1 MSISALRKRNRGC
14 YTIPFSG
21 VGMEF
26 FPLGM
31 LPDQSGVLLH
41 ETGFLARNDWW
52 IYRNTLSPFWRLY
65 FNTRPGH
72 KVVFPG
78 AEYDLTPKRIVLIP
92 DHQLFHSIGRGPVPH
107 CWMTF
112 QVGRRLAHT
121 QFTPILLRRSRI
133 ERQLLNQIMG
143 EFTGIGTGN
152 RDRILHF
159 SLALLH
165 LVLSNREIHW
175 QTSRPS
181 EALLRTLSY
190 IETKHAAPLG
200 ITEMAAKAGLSVRG
214 FNKAFKQH
222 QGVTPRRFLAQVRV
236 REVAH
241 LLASTDSSLEQ
252 IAEKSGFPNRHYL
265 SRVFKKITGDSPAH
279 FRRLQGITPPGEV

>member
-1 MSISALRKRNRGC
+1 MSISALRNRNRGC

-41 ETGFLARNDWW
+41 ETGYLARNDWW
-52 IYRNTLSPFWRLY
+52 VFPNTLSPFWRLY

-72 KVVFPG
+72 KVVFPN
-78 AEYDLTPKRIVLIP
+78 AEYDLTPERIVLIP
-92 DHQLFHSIGRGPVPH
+92 DHQLFHSVGRGSVPH

-112 QVGRRLAHT
+112 QVRRRLTHT
-121 QFTPILLRRSRI
+121 QSIPILLRPSRI
-133 ERQLLNQIMG
+133 ERQLLDQIMG
-143 EFTGIGTGN
+143 EFTGIGMGN
-152 RDRILHF
+152 CDRILHL

-181 EALLRTLSY
+181 EALLRALSY

-200 ITEMAAKAGLSVRG
+200 SNEMAAKAGLSVRG

-222 QGVTPRRFLAQVRV
+222 QGVTPRQFLAQVRV
-236 REVAH
+236 REAAQ
-241 LLASTDSSLEQ
+241 LLASTDISLEQ
-252 IAEKSGFPNRHYL
+252 IAEKTGFPNRYYL

-279 FRRLQGITPPGEV
+279 YRRRQGNPRLVED